1 MLLAIVAVN
10 TWSIIGAMLSGRPFP
25 GTVELTE
32 IGTAVAVFLFLPWAE
47 ITGAN
52 LTADVFTASATPRIR
67 ARIAAGWTLVTLG
80 GSLLLL
86 QRMSEGLADQ
96 RAYGTTTAILQIPV
110 WWGYAPALVALALL
124 VCACLARLAVAVG
137 EA

>member
-1 MLLAIVAVN
+1 MVAVN
-10 TWSIIGAMLSGRPFP
+10 TWSILGAALSGRPFP

-52 LTADVFTASATPRIR
+52 VTADIFTARATPRVR
-67 ARIAAGWTLVTLG
+67 ARLAIGWTLVALG

-86 QRMSEGLADQ
+86 QRMSEGLADL
-96 RAYGTTTAILQIPV
+96 RSYGTTTAILQIPI
-110 WWGYAPALVALALL
+110 WWGFVPALAALVLL
-124 VCACLARLAVAVG
+124 VCACLARLAMSIRDT
-137 EA
+137 